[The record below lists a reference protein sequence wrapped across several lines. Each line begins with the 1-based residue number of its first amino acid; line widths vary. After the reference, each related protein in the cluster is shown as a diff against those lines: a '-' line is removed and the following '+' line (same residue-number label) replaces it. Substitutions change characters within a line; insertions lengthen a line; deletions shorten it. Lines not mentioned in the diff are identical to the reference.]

1 LSASAGSSAPS
12 PLDLVDL
19 SPGRRRRL
27 FWAYGLGDVG
37 TGMGAALIG
46 FYLLRF
52 YVAAGLPPWL
62 AGLAYGL
69 GRLWDAINDP
79 IVGWLSDKTTGH
91 PWGPRIPW
99 MLWSSLPL
107 GISMGAIWW
116 LPPWPSL
123 ALKFAI
129 FLAISVL
136 ANSLYT
142 CVNLPYTALA
152 AELSSDV
159 HVRTR
164 LNTARFTGSIL
175 ATITAALLAGLL
187 VGNLSDAASYLPVGV
202 VSGLLISAT
211 SLLCAWG
218 LLPAARRCQ
227 RPEAG
232 RGTTRRL
239 LGRVA
244 RNGRF
249 LMVLG
254 LYLLLWCA
262 LQLMQAVSLF
272 FLPVVLQVPED
283 LSKLILLPFLVSSLA
298 GLWLW
303 NAVAHRRGRLA
314 ALRVGAGLWIAAC
327 LLVMVLQPLDPGLPV
342 LGVPGNGL
350 RLTLL
355 VLTIVLAGVGAST
368 AYLIPWSLLPDAID
382 ADPEKPAGQ
391 YSAWMVLAQKV
402 CISAV
407 ITLLGL
413 LLSASG
419 YQESLA
425 ASAQPA
431 SALVAIR
438 LCMGLIPALLVLL
451 GLVVV
456 RRWPQ
461 RGPQQHGQSTAV
473 AVAQSGPAGSS
484 SGGSND
490 RSGSLRTETQW
501 RTIGAR
507 LHERLAPLPEIS
519 PQQIHAILLD
529 LLGPDAGL
537 LNPLKDLLL
546 QPACLDAIREPSA
559 ALREF
564 SRTAMIDRIQPLCS
578 PDQRREVEAVLTGL
592 LRLSPPSETSA
603 CNQGV
608 TR

>member
-1 LSASAGSSAPS
+1 MSSSTTGPAPTASI
-12 PLDLVDL
+12 DLVDL
-19 SPGRRRRL
+19 PASERQRA

-62 AGLAYGL
+62 AGIAYGV

-79 IVGWLSDKTTGH
+79 IVGWLSDKTSTH

-99 MLWSSLPL
+99 MLWSALPL
-107 GISMGAIWW
+107 GIAMAAMWW
-116 LPPWPSL
+116 LPPWPSE
-123 ALKFAI
+123 AIKFVI
-129 FLAISVL
+129 FLMISVI

-152 AELSSDV
+152 AELSTDV
-159 HVRTR
+159 GVRTR

-187 VGNLSDAASYLPVGV
+187 VGNLGNPASYLPVGL
-202 VSGLLISAT
+202 VSGLIISIT

-227 RPEAG
+227 RPESK

-239 LGRVA
+239 LRRVGN
-244 RNGRF
+244 NGRF
-249 LMVLG
+249 KMVLG
-254 LYLLLWCA
+254 LYLLLWCG

-272 FLPVVLQVPED
+272 FLPVVLQVPES
-283 LSKLILLPFLVSSLA
+283 LSKLILLPFMVSSLG

-303 NAVAHRRGRLA
+303 STVSHRRGRLF
-314 ALRVGAGLWIAAC
+314 ALRWGGGLWIGAC
-327 LLVMVLQPLDPGLPV
+327 LLVMLLQPLDA
-342 LGVPGNGL
+342 GVPALGSLANGL
-350 RLTLL
+350 KLGAL
-355 VLTIVLAGVGAST
+355 VFTIVLAGVGAST

-407 ITLLGL
+407 IALLGV

-425 ASAQPA
+425 ASAQPG

-438 LCMGLIPALLVLL
+438 LCMGLIPAVLVVL
-451 GLVVV
+451 GLVVT
-456 RRWPQ
+456 RHWPDRGLHLQ
-461 RGPQQHGQSTAV
+461 R
-473 AVAQSGPAGSS
+473 
-484 SGGSND
+484 
-490 RSGSLRTETQW
+490 
-501 RTIGAR
+501 
-507 LHERLAPLPEIS
+507 
-519 PQQIHAILLD
+519 
-529 LLGPDAGL
+529 LG
-537 LNPLKDLLL
+537 L
-546 QPACLDAIREPSA
+546 QP
-559 ALREF
+559 
-564 SRTAMIDRIQPLCS
+564 
-578 PDQRREVEAVLTGL
+578 
-592 LRLSPPSETSA
+592 
-603 CNQGV
+603 
-608 TR
+608 